1 MVHDGENI
9 MIILSSPSGVGKTT
23 FAKYF
28 INHFNQKF
36 KKKISSEINLTSS
49 NDPRSYRQNSDK
61 LLATGFKQK
70 FKVDDAI
77 DEIARKFRAGEL
89 ADKEIFYNVK
99 IMKKLFN

>member
-1 MVHDGENI
+1 MPTRSSVRT
-9 MIILSSPSGVGKTT
+9 SPSICAYQRCVYGYLYGQTSNCR
-23 FAKYF
+23 KY
-28 INHFNQKF
+28 
-36 KKKISSEINLTSS
+36 KIDAILLTLICV
-49 NDPRSYRQNSDK
+49 NTYRQNSDK

-77 DEIARKFRAGEL
+77 DEIAQKFRAGEL